1 MWRMMRAVS
10 RTAPGSLSGPNSPSA
25 RPARRTSSNSRPAL
39 EQGSASGM
47 DGAAYTADAA
57 EAAAHIVGLEA
68 AEFEGIRA

>member
-1 MWRMMRAVS
+1 MRA
-10 RTAPGSLSGPNSPSA
+10 AGQDGEA
-25 RPARRTSSNSRPAL
+25 RQDAAGRAEQPAHSRPAL

-68 AEFEGIRA
+68 AEFEGVRA